1 MKNNC
6 DCPALTRAH
15 TPTRTQHYVTILQTK
30 LDPVSAGQRNLYQLL
45 YKQFAHIQTWEL
57 WLNATEQRKSNTLLC
72 ATAMSV
78 TQTGNMPVCCVNDSK
93 VVSKVSFLPSKR
105 GKQPY
110 RWPKIYHIRI
120 LENEWNRALLF
131 MVLTHTAPWQFLCLV
146 ARVWTQIASWKIHQP
161 TLDLVYSNKKNK
173 NARLHLLLQFLPAS
187 STLWLFS
194 SSNMLIVM
202 KNLLVHS
209 MSEAAA
215 VWSLIMQQLGCWS
228 DDLNK
233 PCSRSSL
240 DNFLLVSHW
249 LILTHWDLDGLA
261 LERLHHGWFS

>member
-1 MKNNC
+1 MTVK
-6 DCPALTRAH
+6 
-15 TPTRTQHYVTILQTK
+15 
-30 LDPVSAGQRNLYQLL
+30 
-45 YKQFAHIQTWEL
+45 
-57 WLNATEQRKSNTLLC
+57 
-72 ATAMSV
+72 
-78 TQTGNMPVCCVNDSK
+78 
-93 VVSKVSFLPSKR
+93 
-105 GKQPY
+105 
-110 RWPKIYHIRI
+110 
-120 LENEWNRALLF
+120 
-131 MVLTHTAPWQFLCLV
+131 LCLRSPSFPPKEGNSPTGGQKYITSV
-146 ARVWTQIASWKIHQP
+146 FWRMNEIELCYSWSSHTRPHDSFYAWWPEFEPRLQVGKFISRLLTWFTQKKII
-161 TLDLVYSNKKNK
+161 